1 MVLLRGLPAWALLL
15 LLLLGRMVLL
25 LGRMVLLLAPL
36 VVQVALWLVSGPVSG
51 PVLRPVSRP
60 VMVLRRW
67 VLPAR
72 LLLAPPR
79 QPLRPHSALLRLLA
93 LRLGLRRLLPLRLLR
108 WLRRRALERLAY
120 PRGF

>member
-25 LGRMVLLLAPL
+25 LTPL
-36 VVQVALWLVSGPVSG
+36 VVQVALWLVSGPV
-51 PVLRPVSRP
+51 LRPVSRP
-60 VMVLRRW
+60 VMALRRW

-72 LLLAPPR
+72 LLLAPPRQPR

-93 LRLGLRRLLPLRLLR
+93 LRLGLRRPLPLRRLR
-108 WLRRRALERLAY
+108 WLRRRALERLVH